1 MVPNRMADDQLLW
14 RSSYAELND
23 LFRAGECGPV
33 PDGRARGT
41 AILVPGASIGRVLAR
56 VVRIVGWQ
64 GKTFDAVGDT
74 LLNRITPFGLAAIRA
89 KVYRDASWLDGK
101 DCLVLDYSRTSL
113 VARWIRDEIRLVS
126 PRRSLG
132 KVYVGRSEFV
142 HFVLEFGPPDSG

>member
-1 MVPNRMADDQLLW
+1 MLPAPLADDQVLL
-14 RSSYAELND
+14 RSSYAELDD
-23 LFRAGECGPV
+23 LFRAGECGPM

-41 AILVPGASIGRVLAR
+41 AILLPGTSLGRGLAR

-64 GKTFDAVGDT
+64 GKTFDAARGT

-126 PRRSLG
+126 PARYLG

-142 HFVLEFGPPDSG
+142 HFALEFGANSG